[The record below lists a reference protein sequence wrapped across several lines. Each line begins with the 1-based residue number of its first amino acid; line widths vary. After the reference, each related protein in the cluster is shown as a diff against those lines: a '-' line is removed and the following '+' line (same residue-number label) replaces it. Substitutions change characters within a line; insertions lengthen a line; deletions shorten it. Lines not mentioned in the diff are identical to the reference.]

1 MDYSLLINWVS
12 ICPSS
17 NRRHFPQSV
26 DCVGLFVFLVGG
38 EDDPASM
45 VAMPRSVPAAV
56 AAIPVSVRAGERRNT
71 ARPALRPAAGTS
83 SRVPCLCRTN

>member
-26 DCVGLFVFLVGG
+26 DCVGSFVFLVGG

-56 AAIPVSVRAGERRNT
+56 AARRAPGSGGTLPGPAQARGGDEQPGAVPVQNELKA
-71 ARPALRPAAGTS
+71 
-83 SRVPCLCRTN
+83 